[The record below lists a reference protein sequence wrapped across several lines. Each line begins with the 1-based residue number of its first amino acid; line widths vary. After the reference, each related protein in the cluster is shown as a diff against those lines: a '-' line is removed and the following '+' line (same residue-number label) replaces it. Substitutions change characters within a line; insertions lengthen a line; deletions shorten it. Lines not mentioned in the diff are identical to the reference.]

1 MKKSMFRRSFCAAL
15 SAAMLLGV
23 CACSGGTDISGGLS
37 DSTTNLMANVKPE
50 ADALSFGKNSERQR
64 VFEWDYDEFALSL
77 FRKCAAKDPKKKRA
91 GFTAVGPDGA
101 CHDPKRRGGRNA

>member
-50 ADALSFGKNSERQR
+50 ADALSFGKNGESSTNTRKTSRWYRNPKQ
-64 VFEWDYDEFALSL
+64 FK
-77 FRKCAAKDPKKKRA
+77 RKC
-91 GFTAVGPDGA
+91 TTS
-101 CHDPKRRGGRNA
+101 